1 MSVVNFNYQLSIKD
15 LLTKIDAISTQMIK
29 IKRIDNK
36 NKLILKN
43 LDKQTEYMF
52 ETIPQL

>member
-52 ETIPQL
+52 ETIPQV

>member
-1 MSVVNFNYQLSIKD
+1 MSVVNFNYKLSIKD